1 MSRFVA
7 AMGAAAKALIAG
19 NTDIQRK
26 MEASSGSPNQPAIL
40 LAPTNTAMPVATD
53 NSTLAV
59 VMVRKCRSSISR
71 TEIKASAAASP
82 GTFSQK
88 PTKTMTME
96 ISPKAFGPRTG
107 AWIANSSSEKTCE
120 KTVLVVSQE
129 VGDRRGKTFTSQVGS
144 ALGGIAM
151 TYNGARSPPAVREP
165 STVQYCRPIAAPR

>member
-40 LAPTNTAMPVATD
+40 LAPTNTAIPMATD

-59 VMVRKCRSSISR
+59 VMVRKWRSSISR

-82 GTFSQK
+82 GTFSQN
-88 PTKTMTME
+88 PTNTMTME
-96 ISPKAFGPRTG
+96 MSPKALGPRTG
-107 AWIANSSSEKTCE
+107 AWIANSRSAKICE

-129 VGDRRGKTFTSQVGS
+129 VGDSRGNTFTRRIGS
-144 ALGGIAM
+144 ALDC
-151 TYNGARSPPAVREP
+151 YVLQLCVEPSRDVREIAVNSAVL
-165 STVQYCRPIAAPR
+165 STNRG